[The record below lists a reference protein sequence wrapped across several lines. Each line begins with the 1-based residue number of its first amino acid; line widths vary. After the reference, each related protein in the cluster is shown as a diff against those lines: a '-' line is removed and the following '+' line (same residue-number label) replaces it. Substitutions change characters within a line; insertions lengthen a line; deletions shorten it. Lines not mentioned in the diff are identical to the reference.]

1 MIAAE
6 VEGDCPL
13 RGHWSKVFVTIV
25 VGLIVGAAVAAALMA
40 VGVLPPIVDSQ
51 TISTTSST
59 AGDPPISARVT
70 SRRPNDE
77 EPPEALLQPLVP
89 RDPEGALGFEPM
101 ARPAVRRP
109 TIDADCG
116 MRVVALCD
124 PGFRRHHEDWRTV
137 ASERIRGAADILWDE
152 LQLDLVEAAP
162 AEEWEPRAPASS
174 IVDLLNGLGHE
185 VAEVMEQTGARFVLG
200 MVLQDHPQPQ
210 NLCGLSRVLTDHC
223 VVLETPASP
232 MPEVFHHVTIAHEIA
247 HCFGAFHSPEP
258 DSIMVPKLVG
268 EIPTR
273 LDDANRQVLQ
283 LTRGANLSEGE
294 RALSEGTLVEMAEIT
309 RNSMVPGEHNGA
321 ADQIARRA
329 YRALKR
335 NDFDEGERLC
345 RLALRY
351 APNLWDTHANLAYAL
366 LRQGEPEEARSA
378 LRAALE
384 GDPSLWEQSNIR
396 ELNDALVLRDIP
408 HARP

>member
-1 MIAAE
+1 MH
-6 VEGDCPL
+6 
-13 RGHWSKVFVTIV
+13 GHWPKVLVTIIL
-25 VGLIVGAAVAAALMA
+25 GLVVGAAVAAALIA
-40 VGVLPPIVDSQ
+40 AGVLPPIVDSQ
-51 TISTTSST
+51 TVSTAGST
-59 AGDPPISARVT
+59 AGDPPTSAGVT
-70 SRRPNDE
+70 SRQPSGEDQ
-77 EPPEALLQPLVP
+77 PEALLQPLVP
-89 RDPEGALGFEPM
+89 RDPEGALVFEPM
-101 ARPAVRRP
+101 VRPAVRRP
-109 TIDADCG
+109 TIEPDRG

-185 VAEVMEQTGARFVLG
+185 VAEAMEETGARFVLG
-200 MVLQDHPQPQ
+200 MVLQDRPQPQ

-232 MPEVFHHVTIAHEIA
+232 MPGVFYHVTIAHEIA

-273 LDDANRQVLQ
+273 LDEANRQVLH
-283 LTRGANLSEGE
+283 LTREANLSEGE
-294 RALSEGTLVEMAEIT
+294 RALSERTLVAMAEIT
-309 RNSMVPGEHNGA
+309 RDNMVPGEHNGA

-351 APNLWDTHANLAYAL
+351 GPNLWDTHANLAYAL
-366 LRQGEPEEARSA
+366 LRQGEPQEARTA

-396 ELNDALVLRDIP
+396 DLSDALMLRDIP
-408 HARP
+408 HARPRSTWPQGS